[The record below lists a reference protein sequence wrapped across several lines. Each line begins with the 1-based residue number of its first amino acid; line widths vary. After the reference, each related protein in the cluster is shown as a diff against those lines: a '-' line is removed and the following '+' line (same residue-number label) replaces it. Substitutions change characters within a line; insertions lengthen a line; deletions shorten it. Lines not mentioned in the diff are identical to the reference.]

1 MTDLEMTKLAAKA
14 VGKERM
20 SSCFVDRIYVKG
32 NIAYGPVGELWTPI
46 TDPAQAFELM
56 EKLRMSVEWDDDKAT
71 CFILSDDHESFIA
84 DSNDWNIDLK
94 RAIVECAARYQLEK
108 EGHV

>member
-20 SSCFVDRIYVKG
+20 SSCFGDRVYVKG

-56 EKLRMSVEWDDDKAT
+56 EKLRMSVECHPGRLWECSIHDVSEMSGVS
-71 CFILSDDHESFIA
+71 L
-84 DSNDWNIDLK
+84 N

-108 EGHV
+108 EKQA